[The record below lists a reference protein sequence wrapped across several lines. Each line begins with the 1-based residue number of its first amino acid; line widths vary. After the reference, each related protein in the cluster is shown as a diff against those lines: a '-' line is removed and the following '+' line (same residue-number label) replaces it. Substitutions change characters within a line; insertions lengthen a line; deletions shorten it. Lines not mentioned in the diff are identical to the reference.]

1 MPPVSAEYQFRRRVR
16 KALDEGRVPRAQG
29 SVNCA
34 ILAEMLSERD
44 CASEASTEPE
54 TDRGRHLYIIECA
67 AAPGLVKIGR
77 SSNPARRAAELQAGQ
92 WFWVKVLAAFSDAG
106 HLERSIH
113 RALQHSRETDIPG
126 TEWFRLPYVDA
137 LDAVVAALDSAEARA
152 TPPRSSASSSGV
164 GVRTNR
170 PDARDP
176 ERMAPR

>member
-1 MPPVSAEYQFRRRVR
+1 MPPVTAEYQFRRRVR

-44 CASEASTEPE
+44 GTSDASTEPE
-54 TDRGRHLYIIECA
+54 TTDRGRHLYIIECS

-77 SSNPARRAAELQAGQ
+77 SSNPARRATELQAGQ

-113 RALQHSRETDIPG
+113 RALQQSRVTDIPG
-126 TEWFRLPYVDA
+126 TDWFRLPYLEA
-137 LDAVVAALDSAEARA
+137 LDAVVAAIGDEPIRA
-152 TPPRSSASSSGV
+152 G
-164 GVRTNR
+164 
-170 PDARDP
+170 
-176 ERMAPR
+176 

>member
-1 MPPVSAEYQFRRRVR
+1 MAPTSAEYRFRRRVHR
-16 KALDEGRVPRAQG
+16 ALERGESYQARG
-29 SVNCA
+29 SVNQA
-34 ILAEMLSERD
+34 LLQEMLSQRD

-54 TDRGRHLYIIECA
+54 TDRGRHLYIIECSS
-67 AAPGLVKIGR
+67 APGLVKIGR
-77 SSNPARRAAELQAGQ
+77 SSDPARRAAELQAGQ
-92 WFWVKVLAAFSDAG
+92 WFWVKVLAVFSDAG
-106 HLERSIH
+106 RLERSIH

-152 TPPRSSASSSGV
+152 NPPRSSASSSGV